1 MRNAL
6 LPLLA
11 ASIAGIAAAVLPNA
25 VADSG
30 NQYAAFLAEHDRLHP
45 VVVEEKMRQ
54 DVFVRDAVWDAAAR
68 TIRVD
73 AETTLGKGSLVVVE
87 GLPVTDWVTAFQV
100 ARGKR
105 VSFHLPIPDNELIP
119 CRIIVRSAHAFR
131 ITRVVDAPPTCVADA
146 EAENML
152 LAANW

>member
-1 MRNAL
+1 MRNAFI
-6 LPLLA
+6 PLVSA
-11 ASIAGIAAAVLPNA
+11 AIAGIAAAVLPNSI
-25 VADSG
+25 ADAEG
-30 NQYAAFLAEHDRLHP
+30 QYAQFFARHDQLHP
-45 VVVEEKMRQ
+45 AIVEERRRQ
-54 DVFVRDAVWDAAAR
+54 DVYVRGAVWDPEAR

-73 AETTLGKGSLVVVE
+73 AETTYGKGSLVVVE

-100 ARGKR
+100 AKGKS

-146 EAENML
+146 EAENVL